1 MAVTTGVS
9 LFRSRDEIL
18 DDMLTDLQTAVP
30 DAYVGED
37 GVFYI
42 LFSIVAGLIE
52 SVFVANE
59 LLRNDLFVETASE
72 DALDRRGTEKGV
84 PRLSGV
90 QATGDLLFSG
100 DGGVAIDIETE
111 VAYDPGTGADFLYF
125 NTTSAATIPNP
136 GTPAAPTAAVNAAAG
151 NLTGSFE
158 YVVTFL
164 TAAGETLP
172 GAESAAVVLA
182 AQQADLTNL
191 PLGGTGTTGRRIYR
205 QKDGS
210 GVYNLVVE
218 IDDNVTT
225 TYTDNI
231 ADGALGGNPPTV
243 STAERVTVPA
253 QAEEAGTEY
262 NVAAGTITILTNA
275 PDGVVAVTNPAPFSG
290 ATDPEGFEDFR
301 VRLGEAV
308 KSPQTGAPGDLEVW
322 AEEVDGVE
330 SATVFENDNEG
341 VATNGH
347 TTVRISGPDGTVP
360 DASVISAVQTMLDAK
375 DLANVTI
382 HVTTFVATPTDVSVT
397 LTLADGYTHLDVDP
411 SVTAAITNYIN
422 GLKVGE
428 TFRTAGVYSAVF
440 GLAGVLDLT
449 VDTPAGNLATGATA
463 KRTPGTITVS

>member
-1 MAVTTGVS
+1 MAITSGVS
-9 LFRSRDEIL
+9 LFRSREEIL
-18 DDMLTDLQTAVP
+18 DDMLADLQTLIP
-30 DAYVGED
+30 DAYVGQD
-37 GVFYI
+37 GVIYI
-42 LFSIVAGLIE
+42 LFSIFAGVME
-52 SVFVANE
+52 SLFVNTE
-59 LLRNDLFVETASE
+59 LLRNDVFVETASE

-84 PRLSGV
+84 PRLPGV
-90 QATGDLLFSG
+90 QATGNLLFSG
-100 DGGVAIDIETE
+100 DGGVPIDIETE

-125 NTTSAATIPNP
+125 TTVSAATIPNP
-136 GTPAAPTAAVNAAAG
+136 GAPTAPDVALNATAG

-158 YVVTFL
+158 YVITFL
-164 TAAGETLP
+164 TAAGETLA
-172 GAESAAVVLA
+172 GAESAAIVCA
-182 AQQADLTNL
+182 AQQVDLSTI

-210 GVYNLVVE
+210 GAYNFVDE
-218 IDDNVTT
+218 IADNVTT

-231 ADGALGGNPPTV
+231 ADGALGGNPPAV

-253 QAEEAGTEY
+253 QAEEAGSDY

-308 KSPQTGAPGDLEVW
+308 KSPQTGAPGDIQVW

-330 SATVFENDNEG
+330 SATVFANDNEG

-347 TTVRISGPDGTVP
+347 TTVRIAGPNGTVP
-360 DASVISAVQTMLDAK
+360 DAGVISAVQTALDTR

-382 HVTTFVATPTDVSVT
+382 HVTTFVPTSTDVGVT
-397 LTLADGYTHLDVDP
+397 LTLAAGYTHADVDS
-411 SVTAAITNYIN
+411 SVISAITNYIN
-422 GLKVGE
+422 SLQVGE

-440 GLAGVLDLT
+440 GLAGVTDLT
-449 VDTPAGNLATGATA
+449 VDTPATNLATGSTA